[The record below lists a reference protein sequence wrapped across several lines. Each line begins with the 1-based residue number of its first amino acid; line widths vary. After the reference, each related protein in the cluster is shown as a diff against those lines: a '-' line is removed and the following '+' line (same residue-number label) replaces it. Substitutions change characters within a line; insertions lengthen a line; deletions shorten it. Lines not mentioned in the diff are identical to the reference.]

1 MVRAAFRQAV
11 IVLFREVKSPA
22 AATHWHTHADFLMQ
36 IEKETKAGTQ
46 TLQTPVR
53 TAWKDLKSLPMAHR
67 QTPFN
72 PPRAFLPWFHLS
84 SWHIFA
90 IFLDLSRKSL
100 SCRMS
105 QQVLATACYSSFLIN
120 HLPSLQ
126 DCWKLLESQVRQGN
140 RPYTGPIGNIRGNMS
155 RRSSSI
161 FCSPCCSHSE
171 SSKLWLIA
179 WGSTR
184 SRSIRRPR
192 DKANRHPRPWQH
204 PSSDAA

>member
-1 MVRAAFRQAV
+1 
-11 IVLFREVKSPA
+11 
-22 AATHWHTHADFLMQ
+22 
-36 IEKETKAGTQ
+36 
-46 TLQTPVR
+46 
-53 TAWKDLKSLPMAHR
+53 MAHPRRLSDANWEGKRKLGPKPFRR
-67 QTPFN
+67 QSELLEKTWRAFQWHIAKPLLN
-72 PPRAFLPWFHLS
+72 HPWAFLPWFHLS

-90 IFLDLSRKSL
+90 IFLDLSSPACGKSL

-105 QQVLATACYSSFLIN
+105 QQVLATACYSSFLIH

-140 RPYTGPIGNIRGNMS
+140 RTYTGPIGNIRGNMS

-192 DKANRHPRPWQH
+192 DKANRHPWPWQH